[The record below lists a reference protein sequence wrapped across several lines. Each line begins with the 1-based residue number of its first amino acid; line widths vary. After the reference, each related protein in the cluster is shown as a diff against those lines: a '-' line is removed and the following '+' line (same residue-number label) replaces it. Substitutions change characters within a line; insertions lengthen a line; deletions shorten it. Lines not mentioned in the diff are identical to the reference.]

1 MLCWP
6 LGYFQTNKTQ
16 HSSEKSIYLWCYFS
30 WQLNI
35 FCLHSD
41 GLLKPYPGTVR
52 APRDIGCQ
60 LAHSGQICHPAVL
73 NVTAMHAGWW
83 QACPVSRW
91 GWPSSMCSKQ
101 RDVSLSL
108 VSNEAPGRKIPYMF
122 SFPKKNCC
130 KKHDKRWR
138 HARDGSCI
146 TLLSPMRL
154 RNCCFAFF
162 SLKSIS
168 PLSRCTS
175 RKGAEAAASQRICAR
190 QTVKYLKPELSEGRP
205 LAHVIET
212 YNAQTLGHLGL
223 S

>member
-1 MLCWP
+1 MWLLCMQAGDKPVLCPDGAGQAQCVPSRGMCLCHWCQTKHQGGKYP
-6 LGYFQTNKTQ
+6 TCFLFQRRIAARSMTRD
-16 HSSEKSIYLWCYFS
+16 E
-30 WQLNI
+30 
-35 FCLHSD
+35 
-41 GLLKPYPGTVR
+41 GT
-52 APRDIGCQ
+52 
-60 LAHSGQICHPAVL
+60 
-73 NVTAMHAGWW
+73 
-83 QACPVSRW
+83 
-91 GWPSSMCSKQ
+91 
-101 RDVSLSL
+101 
-108 VSNEAPGRKIPYMF
+108 
-122 SFPKKNCC
+122 
-130 KKHDKRWR
+130 
-138 HARDGSCI
+138 ARDGSCI